1 MEKMILGSREICWQ
15 KNEFLRLMVRS
26 PRFSNLL
33 LECRVGQLSYT
44 NYDFLNGYP
53 TSCAGSIIE
62 SSVGLEE
69 PVNVS
74 HCECPECENI
84 NCDNFS
90 ANLKDSVQ
98 NWFGTHSAA
107 EWDVVDFW
115 NNTHSDFECCVCRNE
130 RKRRAR
136 VIHRQRACGMTLEE
150 ARDILNSERFQES
163 VLITEYNRPV
173 TLYAQRRSQLFA
185 RTRKQQLFWIQARDT
200 PPAEHF
206 GEYSTEELQQLK
218 RTWLG
223 FHGRKT
229 EGVLSLFPCTYD
241 LPSRITNGRGKD
253 CREFKIHNGAKCRI
267 KAWQLHP
274 EDAEKLRNCNDEE
287 VVLKHLPL
295 VLFVEME
302 GEDRKQYPGLPK
314 NWFPLRPTTLY
325 WNLDKD
331 DYISIA
337 RLGFP
342 LVPNFSST
350 IHCATGQTLKSIIP
364 DLGDVKDV
372 PTPTV
377 AMKGYIGLSRTT
389 DAEGVL
395 IARPFSPLL
404 FQQGPQAHATALLDI
419 MRRNSDKPEAV
430 HRRLMEMETSR
441 TQRLLRSEVWK
452 CIICEKQKADCC
464 MRWHDCMISLKSGMI
479 RFNHAKKWHDWLKQS
494 ACGNEHYP
502 KPCLVEKKTA
512 ATLRT
517 RNRQR
522 SEQKV

>member
-1 MEKMILGSREICWQ
+1 
-15 KNEFLRLMVRS
+15 
-26 PRFSNLL
+26 
-33 LECRVGQLSYT
+33 
-44 NYDFLNGYP
+44 
-53 TSCAGSIIE
+53 
-62 SSVGLEE
+62 
-69 PVNVS
+69 
-74 HCECPECENI
+74 
-84 NCDNFS
+84 
-90 ANLKDSVQ
+90 
-98 NWFGTHSAA
+98 
-107 EWDVVDFW
+107 
-115 NNTHSDFECCVCRNE
+115 
-130 RKRRAR
+130 
-136 VIHRQRACGMTLEE
+136 
-150 ARDILNSERFQES
+150 
-163 VLITEYNRPV
+163 
-173 TLYAQRRSQLFA
+173 
-185 RTRKQQLFWIQARDT
+185 
-200 PPAEHF
+200 
-206 GEYSTEELQQLK
+206 
-218 RTWLG
+218 
-223 FHGRKT
+223 
-229 EGVLSLFPCTYD
+229 
-241 LPSRITNGRGKD
+241 
-253 CREFKIHNGAKCRI
+253 
-267 KAWQLHP
+267 
-274 EDAEKLRNCNDEE
+274 
-287 VVLKHLPL
+287 LKHLPL

-325 WNLDKD
+325 WNLDKENSV
-331 DYISIA
+331 SIA

-464 MRWHDCMISLKSGMI
+464 IRWHDCMICLKSGMI
-479 RFNHAKKWHDWLKQS
+479 QFNHAKKWHDWFKQS
-494 ACGNEHYP
+494 ACGNEHYR
-502 KPCLVEKKTA
+502 KSCLVEKKEPA

-522 SEQKV
+522 SEQKVWFLL

>member
-1 MEKMILGSREICWQ
+1 
-15 KNEFLRLMVRS
+15 
-26 PRFSNLL
+26 
-33 LECRVGQLSYT
+33 
-44 NYDFLNGYP
+44 
-53 TSCAGSIIE
+53 
-62 SSVGLEE
+62 
-69 PVNVS
+69 
-74 HCECPECENI
+74 
-84 NCDNFS
+84 
-90 ANLKDSVQ
+90 
-98 NWFGTHSAA
+98 
-107 EWDVVDFW
+107 
-115 NNTHSDFECCVCRNE
+115 
-130 RKRRAR
+130 
-136 VIHRQRACGMTLEE
+136 
-150 ARDILNSERFQES
+150 
-163 VLITEYNRPV
+163 
-173 TLYAQRRSQLFA
+173 
-185 RTRKQQLFWIQARDT
+185 
-200 PPAEHF
+200 
-206 GEYSTEELQQLK
+206 
-218 RTWLG
+218 
-223 FHGRKT
+223 
-229 EGVLSLFPCTYD
+229 
-241 LPSRITNGRGKD
+241 
-253 CREFKIHNGAKCRI
+253 
-267 KAWQLHP
+267 
-274 EDAEKLRNCNDEE
+274 
-287 VVLKHLPL
+287 

-464 MRWHDCMISLKSGMI
+464 IRWHDCMICLKSGMI

-494 ACGNEHYP
+494 ACGNENYP
-502 KPCLVEKKTA
+502 KPCLGEKKT
-512 ATLRT
+512 L
-517 RNRQR
+517 RQR
-522 SEQKV
+522 SGQEIGKAQNRKYDFCYKQKSMRQRSPQRKCIVATTLAQDVIISKSIMIKYEIFLLCVGGYHATFKIKSAKGIR